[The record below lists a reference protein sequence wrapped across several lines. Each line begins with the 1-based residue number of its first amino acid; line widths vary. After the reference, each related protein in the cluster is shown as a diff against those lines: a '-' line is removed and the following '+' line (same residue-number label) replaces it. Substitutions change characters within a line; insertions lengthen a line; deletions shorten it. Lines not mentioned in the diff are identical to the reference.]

1 MSALAEFHFLYPL
14 WFLLIPV
21 ALLTWWWLSRQS
33 TQSQAWQHFID
44 ERLKPFVI
52 SGKEAGQ
59 SRWLRHGLLL
69 ASLIAITALAG
80 PSWQKRELP
89 AFQTQQGLVLVL
101 DLSLSMLATDVTPN
115 RINRARFKLLDLLKI
130 RQEGQTGLVVFA
142 GDAFAVSPLTDDVEN
157 IIEQAKNLSPGI
169 MPAQGS
175 FIYRGID
182 EAAMLL
188 QQAGY
193 ATGDILIIADGV
205 SNLSRTLQSAEASA
219 AAGYRISVAAIGTA
233 GGAPIPMSQNAY
245 FRDQQGQLVMA
256 KLDTGPL
263 KEIASKGQGLF
274 QELVLSDDDI
284 ERFQAFFQQ
293 DNSSVL
299 DNKKTTVEHWHNEGI
314 WLLWLLLLP
323 VLLLFRKG
331 YLFSLGICVV
341 VLSMLT
347 PQPASAFDWETF
359 WLNDDQRA
367 HRALLDKK
375 HEEAKVLFKSK
386 QWKASAAYRNGDFE
400 ESAGLFEEADI
411 KNVTADSH
419 YNKGNALAKAGKL
432 EEAIKSYDQALALQ
446 GDHEDA
452 KFNQDL
458 LKKMQQEQQKK
469 QNQQDQQNKQDD
481 QQDQRD
487 KQEGQEGQ
495 QNKDNKGQQ
504 QDKKNQQDP
513 KQGDESQQGQ
523 QSEEEKKKAEAAKK
537 QAEEEAKKR
546 IEEAKKEAQQQA
558 EKQAD
563 KQKGKQ
569 KPEEKE
575 MTEEQKEQARQTK
588 QWLHQIPDD
597 SAGLWRRKFQYQYRQ
612 RQPAGAASGNVQG
625 HQPW

>member
-1 MSALAEFHFLYPL
+1 MSALSQFHFLYPL
-14 WFLLIPV
+14 WFLLIPLV
-21 ALLTWWWLSRQS
+21 LLTWWWLSRQS
-33 TQSQAWQHFID
+33 SQNQAWQHFID
-44 ERLKPFVI
+44 ERLKPYVI

-59 SRWLRHGLLL
+59 SRWLRHALLL
-69 ASLIAITALAG
+69 ASLIAIIALAG
-80 PSWQKRELP
+80 PSWQKRQLP

-101 DLSLSMLATDVTPN
+101 DLSSSMLAADVTPN

-188 QQAGY
+188 HQAGY
-193 ATGDILIIADGV
+193 VTGDILIIADGV

-219 AAGYRISVAAIGTA
+219 GAGYRVSVAAIGTEE
-233 GGAPIPMSQNAY
+233 GAPIPMSQNAY
-245 FRDQQGQLVMA
+245 LRDDQGQLVMA
-256 KLDTGPL
+256 KLDIQSL
-263 KEIASKGQGLF
+263 KEIADKGKGLF
-274 QELVLSDDDI
+274 QELVLSDNDI
-284 ERFQAFFQQ
+284 ERFQQFFQQ
-293 DNSSVL
+293 DNSTVL

-323 VLLLFRKG
+323 LLLLFRKG
-331 YLFSLGICVV
+331 YLFSVGLCAVMLG
-341 VLSMLT
+341 LLM
-347 PQPASAFDWETF
+347 PQPASAFSWEQL

-367 HRALLDKK
+367 HRALLEKK
-375 HEEAKVLFKSK
+375 HEEAKALFKSK
-386 QWKASAAYRNGDFE
+386 QWKASAAYRGGDFE
-400 ESAGLFEEADI
+400 EAASLFESASAT
-411 KNVTADSH
+411 VTADSH
-419 YNKGNALAKAGKL
+419 YNRGNALAKAGKL

-446 GDHEDA
+446 ADHEDA
-452 KFNQDL
+452 KFNLDL
-458 LKKMQQEQQKK
+458 LKKMQQEQQKNQ
-469 QNQQDQQNKQDD
+469 QNQQDQSDQKNKD
-481 QQDQRD
+481 QQDQKD
-487 KQEGQEGQ
+487 KQDGQ
-495 QNKDNKGQQ
+495 QGQQDKDKKGQQ
-504 QDKKNQQDP
+504 QDQKDP
-513 KQGDESQQGQ
+513 KQGDENQQDQ
-523 QSEEEKKKAEAAKK
+523 RSEEEKKQAEAAKK

-546 IEEAKKEAQQQA
+546 IEAAKKAAEQQQLDK
-558 EKQAD
+558 KQ
-563 KQKGKQ
+563 GKQ

-612 RQPAGAASGNVQG
+612 RQPAGATQGNAAGQ
-625 HQPW
+625 QPW